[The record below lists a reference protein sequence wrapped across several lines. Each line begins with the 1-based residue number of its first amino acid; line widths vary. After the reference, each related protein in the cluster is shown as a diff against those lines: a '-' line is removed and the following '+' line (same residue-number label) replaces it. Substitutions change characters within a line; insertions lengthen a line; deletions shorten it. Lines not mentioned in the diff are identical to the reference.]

1 MRARGFGWWG
11 GGVPRA
17 AGLLWISGCDGIYRR
32 LVKPQLDLRKSEEQQ
47 HELGTAGLD
56 PPSPADEM
64 ALRERSQFTSL
75 LLGGGVL
82 VPVGLVAISVKTGM
96 HLWPTLL
103 NLGGMY
109 GGLWVMIRGWR
120 DERERLVT
128 LGGWCMAASLAVC
141 LGVLW
146 LLK

>member
-1 MRARGFGWWG
+1 M
-11 GGVPRA
+11 PRE
-17 AGLLWISGCDGIYRR
+17 AGLLWISGCGGIYRR
-32 LVKPQLDLRKSEEQQ
+32 LVKPQLDLRKPENSMNSE
-47 HELGTAGLD
+47 LPDLD
-56 PPSPADEM
+56 PLSPADEM

-82 VPVGLVAISVKTGM
+82 APVGLVAISVMTGM

-120 DERERLVT
+120 DGRERLVT

>member
-1 MRARGFGWWG
+1 M
-11 GGVPRA
+11 
-17 AGLLWISGCDGIYRR
+17 D
-32 LVKPQLDLRKSEEQQ
+32 SE
-47 HELGTAGLD
+47 LPDLD

-75 LLGGGVL
+75 LLVGGVL

-120 DERERLVT
+120 DERQRLVT